1 MTCDGR
7 RLRTLRRRCPS
18 DGLGSVD
25 VFTSRVSLARCTRR
39 FRFAEMCGCRQ
50 RTAVTPHRVK
60 YDQVGDRID
69 AGKTDSC
76 SRLGTEIFSGEC
88 PVFLNEG
95 SVMQ

>member
-1 MTCDGR
+1 VTDWVQWTC
-7 RLRTLRRRCPS
+7 LRA
-18 DGLGSVD
+18 
-25 VFTSRVSLARCTRR
+25 VSHLPAAPGV

-50 RTAVTPHRVK
+50 RTAVTPHRAK